1 MPNCKIDCPCQTVDA
16 NRGRRLAS
24 LSQRGAAAGHQPC
37 TGRAGGLFV
46 YISTSLHSHSI
57 HTGAALDTPR
67 PMSRVARP
75 LGAALAACLLLC
87 VSVHALALQ
96 PGDRMPDGEPP
107 AAAAAAAAAAFQAAA
122 TTDPHLTPLPG
133 TLQTWWCP
141 P

>member
-1 MPNCKIDCPCQTVDA
+1 MPDCQCQ
-16 NRGRRLAS
+16 RRAAPGLAVA
-24 LSQRGAAAGHQPC
+24 GAAGS
-37 TGRAGGLFV
+37 GGWPPTLHWEVRRSVCLHFNQ
-46 YISTSLHSHSI
+46 LHSHSN
-57 HTGAALDTPR
+57 HTRAALDTPR
-67 PMSRVARP
+67 PMSRAARP

-87 VSVHALALQ
+87 VSARALELQ

-122 TTDPHLTPLPG
+122 TTDPYLAPLPG